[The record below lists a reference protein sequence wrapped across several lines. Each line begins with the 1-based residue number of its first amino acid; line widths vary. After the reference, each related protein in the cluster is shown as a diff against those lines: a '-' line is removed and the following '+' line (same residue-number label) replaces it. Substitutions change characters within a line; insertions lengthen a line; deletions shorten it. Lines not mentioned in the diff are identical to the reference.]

1 MHGFLT
7 APEVEPWKPQLAR
20 LRDER
25 RVVFHEGLWVA
36 VERSTEFERA
46 MGGELEALVEILRS
60 RLELVGP
67 VTEATLAGVINLPAS
82 QIRAGLLALEA
93 QGSVMRG
100 RFSGGREEEW
110 CERRLLIRIHR
121 YTRDRKRNEIQT
133 VPPAQFMR
141 FLFRWQ
147 RVAMEGRDDRRE
159 GEAGLLAVLRELEGF
174 AVPAGAWERDILPL
188 RVKHYVPGDLDKLC
202 AAGRIAWYRPVEASA
217 SEIAPPSGP
226 VRSTPIIL
234 AEREALAHWQK
245 RDGSSDSDEGL
256 SSRAQKIL
264 ESLRQHGAS
273 FFDDLVHD
281 TGLLRSDI
289 EQGLGELVSRGR
301 VTSDSFAGVRALITS
316 KKRREKLRRYRRPLV
331 DVDAAGRWSLP
342 RRMAAPA
349 DAVARA
355 ILRLNT
361 SRVYCCVATASCSAN
376 SWSARAGCRRGGSCS
391 MCTGAWKRAGRS
403 VAGALSVDLQAS
415 SSPCRKRP
423 TYCAESRA
431 IPLRTKSRS
440 RRQIR

>member
-7 APEVEPWKPQLAR
+7 APEIEPWKTQLAR

-25 RVVFHEGLWVA
+25 RVVFHDGLWVA
-36 VERSTEFERA
+36 VERSAEFERA

-67 VTEATLAGVINLPAS
+67 VTEATLAGVINLPAA

-159 GEAGLLAVLRELEGF
+159 GEAGLLAVLQELEGF

-188 RVKHYVPGDLDKLC
+188 RVKNYVPQDLDKLC
-202 AAGRIAWYRPVEASA
+202 AAGRIAWYRPVETSA
-217 SEIAPPSGP
+217 ERDSRRRPGRYVVRQLLWSSGRRWRIGRSA
-226 VRSTPIIL
+226 VRSRIPPKDFRR
-234 AEREALAHWQK
+234 ARRRSWKACASMAP
-245 RDGSSDSDEGL
+245 RSSM
-256 SSRAQKIL
+256 
-264 ESLRQHGAS
+264 
-273 FFDDLVHD
+273 
-281 TGLLRSDI
+281 
-289 EQGLGELVSRGR
+289 
-301 VTSDSFAGVRALITS
+301 TSCTTR
-316 KKRREKLRRYRRPLV
+316 
-331 DVDAAGRWSLP
+331 
-342 RRMAAPA
+342 
-349 DAVARA
+349 
-355 ILRLNT
+355 
-361 SRVYCCVATASCSAN
+361 
-376 SWSARAGCRRGGSCS
+376 GSC
-391 MCTGAWKRAGRS
+391 GA
-403 VAGALSVDLQAS
+403 
-415 SSPCRKRP
+415 
-423 TYCAESRA
+423 T
-431 IPLRTKSRS
+431 
-440 RRQIR
+440 

>member
-1 MHGFLT
+1 
-7 APEVEPWKPQLAR
+7 
-20 LRDER
+20 
-25 RVVFHEGLWVA
+25 
-36 VERSTEFERA
+36 

-188 RVKHYVPGDLDKLC
+188 RVKHYVP
-202 AAGRIAWYRPVEASA
+202 A
-217 SEIAPPSGP
+217 
-226 VRSTPIIL
+226 
-234 AEREALAHWQK
+234 
-245 RDGSSDSDEGL
+245 
-256 SSRAQKIL
+256 
-264 ESLRQHGAS
+264 
-273 FFDDLVHD
+273 
-281 TGLLRSDI
+281 
-289 EQGLGELVSRGR
+289 
-301 VTSDSFAGVRALITS
+301 
-316 KKRREKLRRYRRPLV
+316 
-331 DVDAAGRWSLP
+331 
-342 RRMAAPA
+342 
-349 DAVARA
+349 
-355 ILRLNT
+355 
-361 SRVYCCVATASCSAN
+361 
-376 SWSARAGCRRGGSCS
+376 
-391 MCTGAWKRAGRS
+391 
-403 VAGALSVDLQAS
+403 
-415 SSPCRKRP
+415 
-423 TYCAESRA
+423 
-431 IPLRTKSRS
+431 
-440 RRQIR
+440 